1 MGAVDDKVAGLP
13 RTTSARGHHQLWKVR
28 RHANWGWLLVT
39 RGAFKSSFAFPARH
53 EPDDGVITAQHVF
66 LSSQEESG
74 MLGAAHRSMLGIK

>member
-1 MGAVDDKVAGLP
+1 M
-13 RTTSARGHHQLWKVR
+13 
-28 RHANWGWLLVT
+28 T